1 MSMCPPT
8 PPRATTP
15 WSDTGLPETS
25 PHKASG
31 SSTKATQLSLP
42 AAPIFGSKG
51 PSRVLTLRHP
61 PPCQPRWRLRRP
73 GSRLQQPHLQPSH
86 PNRLLPPMWL
96 PSRLPPNR
104 RQRPPPPNPRAVQS
118 ATQSCPGAALPPAPR
133 QGGMPAERLFEPART
148 ETISAAGRWWPRALA
163 QLLVCGSFS
172 SLPAFAQG
180 LSLGGVSEDRPIEI
194 SADSGIEWQ
203 QDAQVYIAHGNAMAK
218 RGATEVHADTLTAH
232 YRRSKGAGGETE
244 IYRLNADGHVTI
256 KGERQTVVGDQAVY
270 DVDQQIGVVTGKA
283 LRMTTATDV
292 VTARDSLEWYDQKQ
306 IAVARGDAVAVREA
320 KRIRADVLT
329 AHLTKDKP
337 KPGESGSD
345 AKPARAAPVTA
356 NAKAGSAAGLP
367 AAGDESSRISRVDA
381 QGNVLVST
389 ATDIGRGDYGVYNA
403 DTGIV
408 TLLGNVTVTRGP
420 NAIRGQYAVVDLNNN
435 ISRMMTVPATPGTAA
450 PRVEGLFVRQD
461 NGSTSSVPLAN
472 TASGSAPGSVQKP

>member
-1 MSMCPPT
+1 
-8 PPRATTP
+8 
-15 WSDTGLPETS
+15 
-25 PHKASG
+25 
-31 SSTKATQLSLP
+31 
-42 AAPIFGSKG
+42 
-51 PSRVLTLRHP
+51 
-61 PPCQPRWRLRRP
+61 
-73 GSRLQQPHLQPSH
+73 
-86 PNRLLPPMWL
+86 
-96 PSRLPPNR
+96 
-104 RQRPPPPNPRAVQS
+104 
-118 ATQSCPGAALPPAPR
+118 
-133 QGGMPAERLFEPART
+133 MPAERLFEPART
-148 ETISAAGRWWPRALA
+148 ETISAAGRWWRRALGL
-163 QLLVCGSFS
+163 LLVCGLFS
-172 SLPAFAQG
+172 SLPAFTQG

-203 QDAQVYIAHGNAMAK
+203 QDAQVYIARGNAMAK

-232 YRRSKGAGGETE
+232 YRPSKGAGGETE

-283 LRMTTATDV
+283 LKMTTATDV

-337 KPGESGSD
+337 KSGESGSA

-435 ISRMMTVPATPGTAA
+435 ISRMMTAPATPGTAA

-461 NGSTSSVPLAN
+461 NGSTSSVPVAN
-472 TASGSAPGSVQKP
+472 TAPGSAPGSVQKP